1 MTQQNRI
8 QSMSRE
14 TLTAFLLRFN
24 ELQIR
29 ICNENTSKDECH
41 DCFSCVYDWLGEEYT
56 EQENNND

>member
-14 TLTAFLLRFN
+14 TLTAFLLDFN
-24 ELQIR
+24 YTMDE
-29 ICNENTSKDECH
+29 ICERNENQNNCH
-41 DCFSCVYDWLGEEYT
+41 QCFSCVYDWLGEEYA